1 MRRRRVP
8 LAWYN
13 LVSDRRRLL
22 IAATGIGFAVLLMC
36 AQVGF
41 YFALLDSTVE
51 LLERCN
57 ADIFIKSTNRYSL
70 VNREGFSIRRL
81 RQAAACEGVTVTY
94 PLYLES
100 TLAVWR
106 NVDDGLP
113 RWIRVV
119 GFDPKQPVL
128 LLPEVT
134 ESRQRLLSPYTAMSD
149 RKSKTIYG
157 PIDEGTI
164 SDLSGQ
170 RVKIVG
176 QFSLATDFMNDGNL
190 IMSDRNFQRYFP
202 MRGGGGSTL
211 NDVDLGLVKIALGQD
226 PTQVSQQLQ
235 AILPRDVQVLTKAA
249 MIREERQFWQRST
262 PVGVVF
268 GMGTVMGFIVGVIIC
283 YQVLFSQLADFMPEF
298 ATLKAMGYPFRYF
311 LGVVIQQALLL
322 AMLGFVPGLI
332 ASALLYQGIG
342 AWTGLLM
349 RLTLG
354 RSLVVLLL
362 TVSMCVASGL
372 LAIRKVRSAD
382 PAELF

>member
-1 MRRRRVP
+1 MRRKRVP

-13 LVSDRRRLL
+13 LISDRRRLL
-22 IAATGIGFAVLLMC
+22 VAAAGIGFAVLLMC
-36 AQVGF
+36 TQVGF

-81 RQAAACEGVTVTY
+81 RQAAACEGVTATY
-94 PLYLES
+94 PLYLEP

-113 RWIRVV
+113 RWIRVI
-119 GFDPKQPVL
+119 GFDPAQPVL
-128 LLPEVT
+128 LMPEVIDL
-134 ESRQRLLSPYTAMSD
+134 RDRLQSPNTAISD
-149 RKSKTIYG
+149 RQSKSVYG
-157 PIDEGTI
+157 PIGEGVE
-164 SDLSGQ
+164 SDLTGR
-170 RVKIVG
+170 RVTIVG
-176 QFSLATDFMNDGNL
+176 QFDLATDFMNDGNL
-190 IMSDRNFQRYFP
+190 IMSARNFERYFP
-202 MRGGGGSTL
+202 MRGGSASTL
-211 NDVDLGLVKIALGQD
+211 DDVDLGLIKIAAGQD
-226 PTQVSQQLQ
+226 PERVKQQLQ
-235 AILPRDVQVLTKAA
+235 ASLPRDVHVLTKAE
-249 MIREERQFWQRST
+249 MVREERQFWQRST

-322 AMLGFVPGLI
+322 ALLGFIPGLI

-349 RLTLG
+349 RLTVG

-362 TVSMCVASGL
+362 TVSMCVASGF

>member
-22 IAATGIGFAVLLMC
+22 IASAGIGFAVLLMC

-51 LLERCN
+51 LLEQCN
-57 ADIFIKSTNRYSL
+57 ADIFVKSTNRYSL

-81 RQAAACEGVTVTY
+81 RQAEAVEGVTDTY
-94 PLYLES
+94 PLYLEP

-106 NVDDGLP
+106 NVDDGIP
-113 RWIRVV
+113 RWIRVIAY
-119 GFDPKQPVL
+119 DPTDPVL
-128 LLPEVT
+128 LLPQALDYRRELQ
-134 ESRQRLLSPYTAMSD
+134 SAHTAISD
-149 RKSKTIYG
+149 RQSKSIYG
-157 PIDEGTI
+157 PLGKGVVSELTGKN
-164 SDLSGQ
+164 
-170 RVKIVG
+170 VEIVG
-176 QFSLATDFMNDGNL
+176 QFDLATDFMNDGNL
-190 IMSDRNFQRYFP
+190 IMSDRNFERYFP
-202 MRGGGGSTL
+202 MRGGTKPTL
-211 NDVDLGLVKIALGQD
+211 EDVDLGLIRVAEDTDTAEVLRRLK
-226 PTQVSQQLQ
+226 QV
-235 AILPRDVQVLTKAA
+235 LPRDVDVLTKEQ
-249 MIREERQFWQRST
+249 MVQEEREFWQRST

-298 ATLKAMGYPFRYF
+298 ATLKAMGYPFSYF

-322 AMLGFVPGLI
+322 AILGFIPGLLI
-332 ASALLYQGIG
+332 SALLYQGIG

-349 RLTLG
+349 RLTVG
-354 RSLVVLLL
+354 RSFIVFML
-362 TVSMCVASGL
+362 TVSMCVASGF

>member
-13 LVSDRRRLL
+13 LISDRRRLL
-22 IAATGIGFAVLLMC
+22 IAAAGIGFAVLLMC

-57 ADIFIKSTNRYSL
+57 ADIFVKSTNRYSL

-81 RQAAACEGVTVTY
+81 RQAEACEGVTATY
-94 PLYLES
+94 PLYLEP

-106 NVDDGLP
+106 SVEDGLP
-113 RWIRVV
+113 RWIRVI
-119 GFDPKQPVL
+119 GFDTSQPVL
-128 LLPEVT
+128 QLPGVSDSEQ
-134 ESRQRLLSPYTAMSD
+134 ELSAPLTAISD
-149 RKSKTIYG
+149 RQSKSIYG
-157 PIDEGTI
+157 PIGPGTE
-164 SDLSGQ
+164 SELTGK
-170 RVKIVG
+170 RVRIVG
-176 QFSLATDFMNDGNL
+176 QFDLATDFMNDGNL
-190 IMSDRNFQRYFP
+190 IVSERNFARYFP
-202 MRGGGGSTL
+202 MRAGNTPTL
-211 NDVDLGLVKIALGQD
+211 DDVDLGLIQVAQGHDVQSVLKALKE
-226 PTQVSQQLQ
+226 V
-235 AILPRDVQVLTKAA
+235 LPRDVDVLSKAE
-249 MIREERQFWQRST
+249 MVQQERSFWQRST

-283 YQVLFSQLADFMPEF
+283 YQVLFSQLEDFMPEF
-298 ATLKAMGYPFRYF
+298 ATLKAMGYSFNYF

-322 AMLGFVPGLI
+322 AMLGFIPGLI
-332 ASALLYQGIG
+332 ASAILYQGIG

-349 RLTLG
+349 RLTIG
-354 RSLVVLLL
+354 RTFVVLLL
-362 TVSMCVASGL
+362 TVSMCVASGF